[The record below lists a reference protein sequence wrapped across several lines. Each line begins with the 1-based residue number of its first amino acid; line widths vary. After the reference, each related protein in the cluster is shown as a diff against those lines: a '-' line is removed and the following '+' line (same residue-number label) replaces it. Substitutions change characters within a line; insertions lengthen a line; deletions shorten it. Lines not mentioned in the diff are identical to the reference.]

1 MTPRF
6 HRLLK
11 QHIAKDRLSLHTRTT
26 ISTQSYDPSSET
38 WTISTDPPIPN
49 LPAFD
54 YIYFATGV
62 QSDFNSLP
70 CLQTLATRY
79 PVQSFEGLPALNE
92 DLMWKDEVPLF
103 VTGRMAALR
112 LGPGAGNLE
121 VCKKKMP
128 MPSSHGI
135 TVDTQRD
142 RAHV

>member
-1 MTPRF
+1 M
-6 HRLLK
+6 
-11 QHIAKDRLSLHTRTT
+11 
-26 ISTQSYDPSSET
+26 
-38 WTISTDPPIPN
+38 
-49 LPAFD
+49 
-54 YIYFATGV
+54 